1 MSQNQHKPGF
11 RARYKYW
18 FDNFMGQGSS
28 ALITAL
34 AVISLFI
41 VCIAGAV
48 LIVGGIAP
56 EGEEKLGFIEAVW
69 RSLMRTFDAGTMGGD
84 AGWGFRLVMLVVTIG
99 GIFIVSALIGIIN
112 NAISDK
118 LEELRKGRSF
128 VIETN
133 HTLILGWSDKIF
145 SIISELVIANE
156 NQKKPRIVILADK
169 DKVEMEEE
177 LETKVP
183 DTKNTKVICRSG
195 SCIDM
200 DDLHMVNPYAS
211 RSIIILA
218 PETNDPDI
226 SIIKTV
232 LAITNNSKRRA
243 EPYHIV
249 SEMHDMKNILVGEM
263 VAKEEGVFI
272 LNNDIISRMLV
283 QTCRQSGL
291 SVVFTEL
298 LDFDGDEI
306 YFAEEPK
313 LIGKTFAEII
323 KMYDTSSVIGLYYKD
338 GTSKINPPMDTII
351 KEGDQI
357 IAISKDDDTIVPNG
371 KTDIPV
377 NKDVIRTGQRS
388 ASKPERTLILGWNE
402 GGETVVKELDNY
414 VADGSFIHVVAEHSE
429 GLKSFMKNHLKD
441 LKNQKF
447 EHLEG
452 NSSDRELLESLN
464 IPSFDHIIVLCNSHK
479 DPQEADAGT
488 LVTLLHLRDIEE
500 KSGKDLSIVSEMLDI
515 KNRQLASV
523 TGADDFIVSNKIISL
538 MLAQLSENRHLKKVF
553 DDLFSAE
560 GSELYLKP
568 VADYVETGVEMD
580 FFTILEA
587 ARLRNEIAIGY
598 RRIKY
603 GNDAEQA
610 YGVVVNPDKNEKI
623 TLEPGDK
630 IVVIA
635 ED

>member
-1 MSQNQHKPGF
+1 MSEHTQKPGF
-11 RARYKYW
+11 GTRYKYW
-18 FDNFMGQGSS
+18 FDNMMGKGAS
-28 ALITAL
+28 ALIAGL
-34 AVISLFI
+34 AIISLLIIFVAGAI
-41 VCIAGAV
+41 IIAG
-48 LIVGGIAP
+48 GITP

-69 RSLMRTFDAGTMGGD
+69 LSLMRTFDAGTMGGD
-84 AGWGFRLVMLVVTIG
+84 AGWGFRLIMLVVTIG

-118 LEELRKGRSF
+118 LENLRKGKSF
-128 VIETN
+128 VIENN

-145 SIISELVIANE
+145 SIISELIEANE
-156 NQKKPRIVILADK
+156 NQRNPRIVILADK
-169 DKVEMEEE
+169 DKVEMEDEIN
-177 LETKVP
+177 TKISNF
-183 DTKNTKVICRSG
+183 KNTKVVCRNG

-218 PETNDPDI
+218 PESDDPDI

-232 LAITNNSKRRA
+232 LAITNNPNRRK

-249 SEMHDMKNILVGEM
+249 SEMRDLKNIHVGEM

-298 LDFDGDEI
+298 LAFEGDEI

-313 LIGKTFAEII
+313 LIGKTFAEAI
-323 KMYDTSSVIGLYYKD
+323 KAYDTSSVIGIFYKD
-338 GTSKINPPMDTII
+338 GTSKINPPMDQLIT
-351 KEGDQI
+351 EGDQI
-357 IAISKDDDTIVPNG
+357 IAISEDDDTVVLDG
-371 KTDIPV
+371 KV
-377 NKDVIRTGQRS
+377 NAEVDASAIQTGQRTT
-388 ASKPERTLILGWNE
+388 AGPERTLILGWNE
-402 GGETVVKELDNY
+402 GAVTVVKELDNY
-414 VADGSFIHVVAEHSE
+414 VSPGSIITIVSEDSEELTSTMKHLHAE
-429 GLKSFMKNHLKD
+429 
-441 LKNQKF
+441 LKNQKV
-447 EHLEG
+447 EYLDG
-452 NSSDRELLESLN
+452 TPSDRDLLESLVV
-464 IPSFDHIIVLCNSHK
+464 PSFDHIIVLCSSHL
-479 DPQEADAGT
+479 DIQEADART

-500 KSGKDLSIVSEMLDI
+500 KCGKDLSIVSEMLDI

-538 MLAQLSENRHLKKVF
+538 MLAQLSENRDLKQVY

-568 VADYVETGVEMD
+568 VEDYVKTGVEID
-580 FFTILEA
+580 FYTVLEA
-587 ARLRNEIAIGY
+587 ARRRNEIAIGY
-598 RRIKY
+598 RRVQLSK
-603 GNDAEQA
+603 DADQA
-610 YGVVVNPDKNEKI
+610 YGVKVNPHKTERF
-623 TLEPGDK
+623 TLSPGDK

>member
-1 MSQNQHKPGF
+1 MSDRQHTPGF
-11 RARYKYW
+11 RAKYKYW
-18 FDNFMGQGSS
+18 FDNLMGKGSS
-28 ALITAL
+28 TLISVLALVSIL
-34 AVISLFI
+34 VIL
-41 VCIAGAV
+41 IAGTV
-48 LIVGGIAP
+48 LIAVGIAP
-56 EGEEKLGFIEAVW
+56 TGQENLGFVEAVW
-69 RSLMRTFDAGTMGGD
+69 QSLMRAVDAGTLAGD
-84 AGWGFRLVMLVVTIG
+84 AGWGFRMVMLVVTIVG
-99 GIFIVSALIGIIN
+99 VFIVSALIGIIN

-128 VIETN
+128 VIENN
-133 HTLILGWSDKIF
+133 HTLILGWSEKIF

-156 NQKKPRIVILADK
+156 NQKKPCIVILADR

-177 LETKVP
+177 VRTKVP
-183 DTKNTKVICRSG
+183 DTKNTKVVCRNG
-195 SCIDM
+195 SCIDL
-200 DDLHMVNPYAS
+200 DDLHMVNPYTS

-218 PETNDPDI
+218 PENGNPDI

-232 LAITNNSKRRA
+232 LAITNNPERRP
-243 EPYHIV
+243 ESYHIV
-249 SEMHDMKNILVGEM
+249 SEMSDIKNVLVGEM
-263 VAKEEGVFI
+263 VAKDEGTFI

-306 YFAEEPK
+306 YFANEPK
-313 LIGKTFAEII
+313 LIGKTFSDALS
-323 KMYDTSSVIGLYYKD
+323 MYDTSAVIGIFYKD
-338 GTSKINPPMDTII
+338 GTSKINPPMDTVFA
-351 KEGDQI
+351 EGDQI

-371 KTDIPV
+371 KSEISYIASAM
-377 NKDVIRTGQRS
+377 KTGQRT
-388 ASKPERTLILGWNE
+388 ANAPERTLLLGWNDR
-402 GGETVVKELDNY
+402 GITVVKELDNY
-414 VADGSFIHVVAEHSE
+414 VAAGSFIRVVAEPLLGVETFIRQHQKE
-429 GLKSFMKNHLKD
+429 
-441 LKNQKF
+441 LKNQQF
-447 EHLEG
+447 EYLEG
-452 NSSDRELLESLN
+452 NSTDRELLESLD
-464 IPSFDHIIVLCNSHK
+464 IPSFDHIIVLCNTHD

-500 KSGKDLSIVSEMLDI
+500 KSGKHLSIVSEMLDI

-538 MLAQLSENRHLKKVF
+538 MLAQLSENKHLKKVF

-568 VADYVETGVEMD
+568 VDDYVETGVEMD
-580 FFTILEA
+580 FFTILQA

-598 RRIKY
+598 RRKKY
-603 GNDAEQA
+603 GHDAERA
-610 YGVVVNPDKNEKI
+610 YGVVVNPDKNEKL